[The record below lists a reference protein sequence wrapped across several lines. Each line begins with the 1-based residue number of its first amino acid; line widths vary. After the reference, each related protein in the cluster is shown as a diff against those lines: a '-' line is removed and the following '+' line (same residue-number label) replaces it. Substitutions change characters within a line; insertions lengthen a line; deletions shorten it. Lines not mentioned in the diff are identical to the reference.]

1 MNKQPITERALV
13 QRLKKH
19 LANDGQILKK
29 SRGEKSKT
37 ELGKYYTVATNGF
50 TVLRHLDLEKFARQE
65 KVLSSHEAIIWQ
77 TDKS

>member
-1 MNKQPITERALV
+1 MHKQPITEKTLV

-19 LANDGQILKK
+19 LANDGQVLKK

-50 TVLRHLDLEKFARQE
+50 TVLRHIDLEKFARQE
-65 KVLSSHEAIIWQ
+65 KVLSAHEALV
-77 TDKS
+77 